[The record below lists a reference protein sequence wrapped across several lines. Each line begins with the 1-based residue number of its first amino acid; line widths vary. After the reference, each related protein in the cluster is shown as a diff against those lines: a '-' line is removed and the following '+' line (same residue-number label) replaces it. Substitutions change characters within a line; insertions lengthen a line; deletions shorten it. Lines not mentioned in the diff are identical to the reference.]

1 MKNLLNIQASPEI
14 INKLRRSIVI
24 GLPLLS
30 SGFMA
35 GCIATGSSGIKFFQ
49 SKSQPKGFY
58 KSIYYS
64 TYDPKTDAPGVF
76 EVYDKSKSAISK
88 YIFDTVRDKGII
100 PRIVDMPTAQQLEQA
115 NSYINE
121 VKNKYAGQKELGI
134 DEALDVAEHIIPF
147 LRMYADLNS
156 PELNSGIEKNT
167 AFSVSR
173 DGTLTIPPGYK
184 VVSIQQGYCL
194 DQNLGA
200 PGKGEILS
208 LQPAGTL
215 IPAELQPLYKAMQMK
230 ALYDESY
237 RAKMQN
243 LLWTLRSAGQAQSL
257 ASQVTAQTL
266 RDMDVALPGGAQTF
280 VDYHNH
286 LLKKTASPSGTPSSR
301 NWITNP
307 SENSILGLI
316 NTLAGRGDKNVKGQ
330 SSQDIFDSLVDGM
343 NRGIT
348 GAPPTDDRDYQML
361 APSVA
366 SHAIGAGTLKPQIRI
381 INASNKPYTIN
392 FSDWIA
398 KPGRAAQHVAMY
410 PSISQNLGTERFP
423 VATPDFLTTLK
434 DLKNSAA
441 SIASGLLHFGAGL
454 YLKNFSQSPEFLGL
468 ATRFL
473 KNNPAAKA
481 LVSSMPFIGNA
492 LCLYEAMTGLS
503 WLTGKP
509 INAFDRVA
517 AGLGVIPLGGAFKG
531 VLNEKAISIAGQV
544 FAAAGITTNLGWENP
559 VAKYAKAYNSVPEF
573 ASKYTM
579 DALSGNLNKGLMNL
593 ANSGKFSKTES
604 EQIKNYLS
612 SESAGWYYMKY

>member
-1 MKNLLNIQASPEI
+1 
-14 INKLRRSIVI
+14 
-24 GLPLLS
+24 
-30 SGFMA
+30 
-35 GCIATGSSGIKFFQ
+35 
-49 SKSQPKGFY
+49 
-58 KSIYYS
+58 
-64 TYDPKTDAPGVF
+64 
-76 EVYDKSKSAISK
+76 
-88 YIFDTVRDKGII
+88 
-100 PRIVDMPTAQQLEQA
+100 
-115 NSYINE
+115 
-121 VKNKYAGQKELGI
+121 
-134 DEALDVAEHIIPF
+134 
-147 LRMYADLNS
+147 
-156 PELNSGIEKNT
+156 
-167 AFSVSR
+167 
-173 DGTLTIPPGYK
+173 
-184 VVSIQQGYCL
+184 
-194 DQNLGA
+194 
-200 PGKGEILS
+200 
-208 LQPAGTL
+208 
-215 IPAELQPLYKAMQMK
+215 
-230 ALYDESY
+230 
-237 RAKMQN
+237 
-243 LLWTLRSAGQAQSL
+243 
-257 ASQVTAQTL
+257 
-266 RDMDVALPGGAQTF
+266 MDVALPGGAQTF